1 MQKRANHPNRRRQEI
16 RRSSGDLLLVHQDF
30 SQAVLMT
37 GDRTFDR
44 TNDKTKA
51 GAIDDITSKIAWEVL
66 LKKGRVFFI
75 ADDEIREL
83 GNMVLKTRY

>member
-1 MQKRANHPNRRRQEI
+1 
-16 RRSSGDLLLVHQDF
+16 
-30 SQAVLMT
+30 MT